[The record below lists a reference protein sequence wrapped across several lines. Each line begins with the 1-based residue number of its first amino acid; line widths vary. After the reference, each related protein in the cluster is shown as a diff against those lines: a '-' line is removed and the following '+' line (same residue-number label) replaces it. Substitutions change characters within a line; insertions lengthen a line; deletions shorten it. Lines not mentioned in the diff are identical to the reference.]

1 MFYKLYDT
9 NPGVLVLSADL
20 AGGFM
25 SPQAMI
31 NHVTLT
37 RIYGDGK
44 VVFVD
49 PAKGSTEICEG
60 HLDTRQITQLFEL
73 LQGKGFFGFAESYF
87 ESGPTDMPTYI
98 VTATRWGEHE
108 KRVGC
113 YGGPVSAPP
122 GFMDCYQALRYPQIH
137 PSSVQTYVRQPITD
151 HDLAAGFYYGF
162 EYQKKLNTP
171 QDWVWIEAGRSSQ
184 WRRPEAQPHTVTLD
198 SGFMTPAVDGCR
210 HIAIRYSHDPAAA
223 GGTIQFDR
231 NAMSPDAFGDIGVTT
246 LIYFAPRPTTFT
258 LIEAKADKHL
268 YSVTVPGYTGP
279 ALRLVVLGDLARPSG
294 GRLLVVDASGAIQ
307 DIHPLVLPT

>member
-1 MFYKLYDT
+1 MLDKLYDT

-20 AGGFM
+20 AGGFVA
-25 SPQAMI
+25 PQVLI

-49 PAKGSTEICEG
+49 PAKGSGEIHEG
-60 HLDTRQITQLFEL
+60 HLDAHQITQLFEL

-87 ESGPTDMPTYI
+87 KPGPTDMPTYI
-98 VTATRWGEHE
+98 ATATRAGEHE

-122 GFMDCYQALRYPQIH
+122 GFMDCYQALLYPQIH
-137 PSSVQTYVRQPITD
+137 PSSVKTYVRQPITD

-171 QDWVWIEAGRSSQ
+171 RDWVWIEAGRSSQ

-198 SGFMTPAVDGCR
+198 SGFLTPAVDGCR
-210 HIAIRYSHDPAAA
+210 HIAVRYSQDPAA
-223 GGTIQFDR
+223 GGTILFDR
-231 NAMSPDAFGDIGVTT
+231 NTMSPDPFGDIGVTT
-246 LIYFAPRPTTFT
+246 LIYFAPRPATFT

-279 ALRLVVLGDLARPSG
+279 ALRLVVFGDLAKPSG
-294 GRLLVVDASGAIQ
+294 GRLLVVDGHGAIQ
-307 DIHPLVLPT
+307 DIHPLQPPT